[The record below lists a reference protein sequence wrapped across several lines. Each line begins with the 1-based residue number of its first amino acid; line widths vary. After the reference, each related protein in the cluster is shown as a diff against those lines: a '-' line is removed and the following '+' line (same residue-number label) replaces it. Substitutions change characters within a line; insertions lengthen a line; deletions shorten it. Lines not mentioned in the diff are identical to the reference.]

1 MFHDSFIMP
10 KFNDSTIEYEY
21 IGDPLKPFVEDFLA
35 ICWFV
40 NFAWLIYSGTE
51 EIMCSTKKTLITVWP
66 APVAASLLDP

>member
-21 IGDPLKPFVEDFLA
+21 IGDPLEPFVEDFLA

-40 NFAWLIYSGTE
+40 NFAWLIYSGTV
-51 EIMCSTKKTLITVWP
+51 EIMC
-66 APVAASLLDP
+66 